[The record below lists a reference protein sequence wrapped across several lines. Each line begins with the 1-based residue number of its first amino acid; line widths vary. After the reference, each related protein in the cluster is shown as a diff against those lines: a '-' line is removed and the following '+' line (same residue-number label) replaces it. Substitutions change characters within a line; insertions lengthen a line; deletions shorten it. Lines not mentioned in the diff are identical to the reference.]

1 MELNKACSEKDDI
14 YIFKVRD
21 YTTELV
27 GRRNEQEGFFYVQRG
42 DGNIFRYDDYR
53 VTFSEKI
60 KSGRKENL
68 IEKEDD
74 DPNMPWNFRK

>member
-1 MELNKACSEKDDI
+1 MELNKSCSEHDDI

-27 GRRNEQEGFFYVQRG
+27 GRRNEKEGFFYIQRG

-53 VTFSEKI
+53 ITFSEKI
-60 KSGRKENL
+60 KSGRKDDPP
-68 IEKEDD
+68 IEDDD
-74 DPNMPWNFRK
+74 DPNQPWNFRK